1 MIPCNMKATSG
12 SSGEVLL
19 LALLLSA
26 AFSFSRSQIERKPE
40 YAEYQDAWKAL
51 KVPGKYYLYMRS
63 YEYEP
68 YYKERKCVYNELISV
83 NEEEQYTVN
92 DVGDIDPITRAK
104 SNRTAYAWVRAT
116 DGYPIPDVIQTSTS
130 ATRDKLVEYPVAFT
144 EYKNCEI
151 LRVPHRGNGCELW
164 AKAEEVHKIESLC
177 FFAFHLL
184 CGPGKY
190 MVYDEDLCGGE

>member
-1 MIPCNMKATSG
+1 M
-12 SSGEVLL
+12 
-19 LALLLSA
+19 LLSTVLPI
-26 AFSFSRSQIERKPE
+26 SLSQIERKPE

-68 YYKERKCVYNELISV
+68 YYKEKKCVYNELISV

-92 DVGDIDPITRAK
+92 AVGDIDPITRLK
-104 SNRTAYAWVRAT
+104 SNRTAYAWVRASE
-116 DGYPIPDVIQTSTS
+116 GYPVADVIQSSTS
-130 ATRDKLVEYPVAFT
+130 P
-144 EYKNCEI
+144 
-151 LRVPHRGNGCELW
+151 GCELW
-164 AKAEEVHKIESLC
+164 VKAGEVHKIESLC

-190 MVYDEDLCGGE
+190 MVYDEDLCEGE